1 MQTRFIAAC
10 LSRLHGLL
18 CRWTHPLTAQ
28 KNTSDHNTQLR
39 TMPHRWPTLR
49 LNMNGAARNFA
60 VCNFAVYLAA
70 LCLPVWMLAASPAQA
85 AAPQPA
91 RILVV
96 GDSISAEYGLPRG
109 SGWVALLQKR
119 LDAEK
124 KPYKVINASISGDT
138 TSGGRA
144 RLPQLLKQ
152 HQPQIVVLELGAN
165 DALRGLSLQQTRANL
180 AAMVSAAQQAK
191 AKVLLL
197 GMQIPPNY
205 GPQYTADFAK
215 VFADISQSHKTALL
229 PFLLKGVADAPDSM
243 HWFQADRIHPNA
255 QAQPRLLDNVWPQ
268 LRPLLR

>member
-10 LSRLHGLL
+10 LPRLHGFLRQ
-18 CRWTHPLTAQ
+18 CARPLATPSHTPNQA
-28 KNTSDHNTQLR
+28 T
-39 TMPHRWPTLR
+39 PHRRAAMNKALR
-49 LNMNGAARNFA
+49 LA
-60 VCNFAVYLAA
+60 L
-70 LCLPVWMLAASPAQA
+70 LCLPLWLLAARPAQVQA

-96 GDSISAEYGLPRG
+96 GDSISAEYGLPHG

-124 KPYKVINASISGDT
+124 KPYQVINASISGDT

-152 HQPQIVVLELGAN
+152 HQPHIVVLELGAN

-180 AAMVSAAQQAK
+180 AAMVNAAQQAK

-215 VFADISQSHKTALL
+215 VFTDISHSHKTALL
-229 PFLLKGVADAPDSM
+229 PFLLKGVADAPDSQR
-243 HWFQADRIHPNA
+243 WFQADRIHPNA
-255 QAQPRLLDNVWPQ
+255 QAQPQMLDNVWPQ
-268 LRPLLR
+268 LKPLLR